1 MAELSYKR
9 YSSGAKWYKREQRGG
24 LMPKTNSNKS
34 STSRFRSRSEHTLD
48 SKGRLNIPTRFR
60 DVLQG
65 HYQEKLMVTNWH
77 KCLKAFPAKVWEQ
90 IETTLLVQ
98 GKKQPRMD
106 SFRRYIISGVA
117 DCTLDKQGRILL
129 PPTLRTDFDLK
140 KDVVLNGMLDHF
152 EIWDKTAW
160 EEERKQTR
168 DKFSDFEQSLSAL
181 GIL

>member
-1 MAELSYKR
+1 VPGTD
-9 YSSGAKWYKREQRGG
+9 SS
-24 LMPKTNSNKS
+24 KS
-34 STSRFRSRSEHTLD
+34 SKSRFRSRSEHTLD
-48 SKGRLNIPTRFR
+48 AKGRLNIPSRFR

-65 HYQEKLMVTNWH
+65 HNNEQLMVTNWH
-77 KCLKAFPAKVWEQ
+77 KCLKAFPVNVWER

-98 GKKQPRMD
+98 GKKQPGMD
-106 SFRRYIISGVA
+106 SFRRYVISGVTECA
-117 DCTLDKQGRILL
+117 LDRQGRILL

-152 EIWDKTAW
+152 EIWDKIAW
-160 EEERKQTR
+160 EKERKLTR

>member
-1 MAELSYKR
+1 
-9 YSSGAKWYKREQRGG
+9 
-24 LMPKTNSNKS
+24 MPKKNFSKS

-48 SKGRLNIPTRFR
+48 SKGRLNIPSRFR

-65 HYQEKLMVTNWH
+65 DDQEKFMVTNWH
-77 KCLKAFPAKVWEQ
+77 KCLKAFPVKIWDH

-98 GKKQPRMD
+98 GKKQPGMD
-106 SFRRYIISGVA
+106 SFRRYVISGVTE
-117 DCTLDKQGRILL
+117 CTLDRQGRILL
-129 PPTLRTDFDLK
+129 PPTLRADFDLK

-152 EIWDKTAW
+152 EIWEKTAW
-160 EEERKQTR
+160 DKERKQTR

>member
-1 MAELSYKR
+1 
-9 YSSGAKWYKREQRGG
+9 
-24 LMPKTNSNKS
+24 MPKTVSSKS

-60 DVLQG
+60 EVLQS

-77 KCLKAFPAKVWEQ
+77 NCLKAFPEKVWEQ
-90 IETTLLVQ
+90 IESTLQIQ
-98 GKKQPRMD
+98 GKKQVGMD
-106 SFRRYIISGVA
+106 KFKRYVISGVA
-117 DCTLDKQGRILL
+117 ECPLDKQGRILL
-129 PPTLRTDFDLK
+129 PPTLRTEFGLK

-160 EEERKQTR
+160 ERERKLTR
-168 DKFSDFEQSLSAL
+168 DKFGDFEQSLSAL